1 MDQRHAGA
9 ELTNFAEEKNFN
21 VVNNYQIKYMPTDA
35 AHKTL
40 FQTYTAN
47 MYRMF
52 MWTSGR

>member
-1 MDQRHAGA
+1 LDQRHAGA

-21 VVNNYQIKYMPTDA
+21 VVNNYQIKYMPTGA